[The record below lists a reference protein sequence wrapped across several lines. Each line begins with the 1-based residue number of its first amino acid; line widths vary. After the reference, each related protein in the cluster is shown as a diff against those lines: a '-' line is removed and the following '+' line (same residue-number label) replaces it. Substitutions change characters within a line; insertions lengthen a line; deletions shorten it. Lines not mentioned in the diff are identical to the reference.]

1 MGRAP
6 AGRAFGTRCWLRASA
21 NELKQSLN
29 PSRARPSFDIGLS
42 TFDMI
47 YER

>member
-6 AGRAFGTRCWLRASA
+6 AGRAFGTRCSPRASA

-29 PSRARPSFDIGLS
+29 PSRVQPSFDIELS
-42 TFDMI
+42 TFDII

>member
-21 NELKQSLN
+21 NELKHSLN
-29 PSRARPSFDIGLS
+29 PSRAQPWFDIELS
-42 TFDMI
+42 TFDII